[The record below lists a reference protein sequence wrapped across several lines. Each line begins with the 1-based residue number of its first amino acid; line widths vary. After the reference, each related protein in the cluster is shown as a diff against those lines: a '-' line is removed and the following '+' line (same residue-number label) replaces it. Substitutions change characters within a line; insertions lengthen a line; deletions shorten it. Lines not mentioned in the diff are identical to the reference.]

1 MYSELK
7 NISNQLSF
15 WYRMIL
21 FLFYNQSNT
30 FQLNILEIR
39 FLKYSEHKNQ
49 LNTAFFFAPKK
60 VGGKT
65 WSEYYVS
72 HMMA

>member
-1 MYSELK
+1 
-7 NISNQLSF
+7 
-15 WYRMIL
+15 MIL

-49 LNTAFFFAPKK
+49 LNTAFFFAPKTGLPKK